1 MPDFGFDGVSS
12 SLAEFMSKEKSQL
25 SFSALF
31 LYYVRNPDTTDTTG
45 AVQGAR
51 YNQLATALYTPA
63 ACQQSRKQHHTRAVV
78 CPHCITAVASYLI
91 VGVLLL
97 LSEPAISRPAGL
109 CCCVIHACCHRYYK
123 AYIS

>member
-63 ACQQSRKQHHTRAVV
+63 ACQQSRKQHHTRVVV
-78 CPHCITAVASYLI
+78 CPRCITAVASYFDSW
-91 VGVLLL
+91 LLL
-97 LSEPAISRPAGL
+97 LSDYAISRPGGL
-109 CCCVIHACCHRYYK
+109 CCSAIHACCHRYYNTDT
-123 AYIS
+123 S